1 MAAAKKK
8 TETAG
13 TRMANESKSRALVI
27 DPHAPISKDWTLA
40 ERARVALAMLHLIQA
55 DIYAGRY
62 NSVPGRPNVT
72 SIQHIFAEDAET
84 LEEYRRSVEE
94 MLDEGEKAVR
104 EYAAHQ
110 AAAAKH

>member
-1 MAAAKKK
+1 M
-8 TETAG
+8 
-13 TRMANESKSRALVI
+13 NPDPKSGVLVV
-27 DPHAPISKDWTLA
+27 DPYVPISKDWTLA

-62 NSVPGRPNVT
+62 SVPGRPNVT

-104 EYAAHQ
+104 EYAAQQ
-110 AAAAKH
+110 AASAKH